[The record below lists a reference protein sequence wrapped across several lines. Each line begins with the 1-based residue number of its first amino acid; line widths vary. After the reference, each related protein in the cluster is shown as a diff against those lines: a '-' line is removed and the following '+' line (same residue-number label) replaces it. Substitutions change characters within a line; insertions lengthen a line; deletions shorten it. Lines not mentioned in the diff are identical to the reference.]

1 MSETIIP
8 LWYKDQWNDKAFIRY
23 QNRGY
28 VLKGTTEA
36 PIRIQGKKFYFLGT
50 GELEAQPYQKGDTIS
65 VLNPTDDTIE
75 MESREWDA
83 PYALYDWDGPEAH
96 RMPVNEAAVRQ
107 EQAAKA
113 LGRRSDRIIYD
124 AIMAASLPGDQIF
137 GSYSTA
143 FDPYTLMAGFEK
155 LADNDVETA
164 DGGIFCP
171 LPSKAFYQC
180 QTYKVFAN
188 SDWTGGDLPLT
199 RMVKH
204 KTFDVG
210 HCFILPPHLRR
221 LYTGNTTE
229 VRFRAWHKSAIG
241 AGHNREMRTEWIREG
256 LRKRW
261 TVNHTIDGCAAVMQ
275 TKGIVE
281 FRFKLD
287 SPIEDEIQRTEAV
300 A

>member
-1 MSETIIP
+1 
-8 LWYKDQWNDKAFIRY
+8 
-23 QNRGY
+23 
-28 VLKGTTEA
+28 
-36 PIRIQGKKFYFLGT
+36 
-50 GELEAQPYQKGDTIS
+50 
-65 VLNPTDDTIE
+65 
-75 MESREWDA
+75 
-83 PYALYDWDGPEAH
+83 
-96 RMPVNEAAVRQ
+96 
-107 EQAAKA
+107 
-113 LGRRSDRIIYD
+113 
-124 AIMAASLPGDQIF
+124 
-137 GSYSTA
+137 
-143 FDPYTLMAGFEK
+143 
-155 LADNDVETA
+155 VETA